1 MAEWIVYNLGTIIVC
16 LILIA
21 IVAAIIYSMI
31 KDKRS
36 GKSSCGGSCSSCP
49 MGSACRSS
57 SDKSEKGSLY
67 DINRVHIRLKIDGM
81 MCKMCEAHINDL
93 IRQNFRVKKVVSSY
107 KDGET
112 VIVSDEAIN
121 KEELEKALSAIGYRV
136 ISYEC
141 A

>member
-49 MGSACRSS
+49 MGSACRSG
-57 SDKSEKGSLY
+57 SDKSENPY
-67 DINRVHIRLKIDGM
+67 DINRVQIRLKIDGM

-112 VIVSDEAIN
+112 VIVSDTAIN
-121 KEELEKALSAIGYRV
+121 KEDLEKALSAIGYRV